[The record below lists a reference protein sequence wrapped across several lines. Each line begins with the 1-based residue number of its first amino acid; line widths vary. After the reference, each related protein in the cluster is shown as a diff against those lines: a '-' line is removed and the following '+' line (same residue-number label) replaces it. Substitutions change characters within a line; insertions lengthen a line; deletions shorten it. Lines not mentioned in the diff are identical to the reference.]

1 VTDAPGPH
9 HRIGPREQQRRK
21 RIARRHELGRP
32 DVTEH
37 EFGQRTYL
45 VAEVEPLDVDG
56 VRTMIVGSALW
67 VVAFVA
73 MLPFVGTLRDNDRLT
88 WLWICL
94 AGLGLGLVGVEYC
107 RRRRNALRLDPGR
120 RNTETSALGA
130 AGV

>member
-1 VTDAPGPH
+1 V
-9 HRIGPREQQRRK
+9 
-21 RIARRHELGRP
+21 RRHELGRP

-37 EFGQRTYL
+37 EIGQRTYL

-56 VRTMIVGSALW
+56 VRTMIVGSVLWAVAL
-67 VVAFVA
+67 VA
-73 MLPFVGTLRDNDRLT
+73 MLPFIGTLRDNGRLT

-107 RRRRNALRLDPGR
+107 RRRRKALLLDPSR
-120 RNTETSALGA
+120 RRTEANALGA

>member
-1 VTDAPGPH
+1 M
-9 HRIGPREQQRRK
+9 
-21 RIARRHELGRP
+21 
-32 DVTEH
+32 
-37 EFGQRTYL
+37 
-45 VAEVEPLDVDG
+45 AEVEPLDVDG

>member
-1 VTDAPGPH
+1 M
-9 HRIGPREQQRRK
+9 
-21 RIARRHELGRP
+21 RRHELGRP

-56 VRTMIVGSALW
+56 VRTMTVGSALW
-67 VVAFVA
+67 AVAVVA
-73 MLPFVGTLRDNDRLT
+73 MLPFIGTLRDNGRLT

-107 RRRRNALRLDPGR
+107 RRRRKALLQDPSR
-120 RNTETSALGA
+120 RSTEISALGA